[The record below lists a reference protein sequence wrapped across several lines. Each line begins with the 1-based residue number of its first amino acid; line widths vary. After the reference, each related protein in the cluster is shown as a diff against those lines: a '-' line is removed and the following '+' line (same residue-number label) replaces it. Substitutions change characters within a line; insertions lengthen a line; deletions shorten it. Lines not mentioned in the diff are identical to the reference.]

1 MLRPVACEAKRNG
14 LLENEAIFTMGPN
27 AIIIILFHISQF
39 YDLDFEKLYILVI
52 SWTAGKYKDTQFFIV
67 HF

>member
-27 AIIIILFHISQF
+27 AIIIILFHISHF

-52 SWTAGKYKDTQFFIV
+52 SWTAGKYKDT
-67 HF
+67 